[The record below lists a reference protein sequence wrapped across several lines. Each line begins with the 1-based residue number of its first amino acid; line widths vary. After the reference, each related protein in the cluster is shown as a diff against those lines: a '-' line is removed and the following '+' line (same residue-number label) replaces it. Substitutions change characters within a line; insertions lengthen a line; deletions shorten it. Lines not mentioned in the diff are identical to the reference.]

1 MLPKFYRSTI
11 IVLSKYYQS
20 NIIVLSKY
28 YQSTI
33 IVLSNSKYY
42 QSTIIVLSKYYQ
54 STIKVL
60 SKYYFGRLLYINIM
74 NTTFDLNIDLYQAA
88 WIHKNIEI
96 EKLSIRK
103 LDIIAYH
110 RKKVLSKYYRIGTS
124 EYNWSTI
131 RVLSK

>member
-20 NIIVLSKY
+20 NIIVL
-28 YQSTI
+28 
-33 IVLSNSKYY
+33 SKYY

-74 NTTFDLNIDLYQAA
+74 NTTFELNIDLYQAFKQHGYTKT
-88 WIHKNIEI
+88 WKQRN
-96 EKLSIRK
+96 
-103 LDIIAYH
+103 
-110 RKKVLSKYYRIGTS
+110 
-124 EYNWSTI
+124 
-131 RVLSK
+131 